1 MAWLVDQR
9 LGRKQG
15 GVGKR
20 HLDEHVRVE
29 GLKTKGGEISAT
41 KKQWSYIS
49 VKLLR
54 FRSESKRQ
62 GVYGE
67 S

>member
-9 LGRKQG
+9 LGRKPG

-20 HLDEHVRVE
+20 HIDEHVRVE
-29 GLKTKGGEISAT
+29 GLNKTEGGEIST
-41 KKQWSYIS
+41 MKKQRSHTS

-62 GVYGE
+62 GV
-67 S
+67 